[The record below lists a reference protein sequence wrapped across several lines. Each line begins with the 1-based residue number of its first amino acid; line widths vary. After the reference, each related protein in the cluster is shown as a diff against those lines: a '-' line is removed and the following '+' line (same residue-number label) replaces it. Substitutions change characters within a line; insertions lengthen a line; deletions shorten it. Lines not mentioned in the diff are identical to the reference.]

1 VRDIDTKSLRLF
13 TAVCEHGNIKHAAAD
28 AHIEPS
34 AVSKRI
40 AQLETDLGTPLLVRT
55 RRGVQP
61 TPAGL
66 ALLEHAR
73 TVLFTM
79 DRIESDVAA
88 FNSGMRGHVRLVA
101 SASAIAEAL
110 LDDVASFMREPEN
123 RSVKVDIEESLS
135 KDLVQVVRDGRAA
148 LGVCWNSLDFQVL
161 QHRPYRRDQLALAVH
176 GGHPLARRRQLAFEE
191 TLDYEHVG
199 LQSSTAVHTMLR
211 RAAAQS
217 GRDLVYRVI
226 VSSFDAAFRVVAA
239 NLGVSVVP
247 MQVGETYA
255 ALLKLKVIPLTDP
268 WARRQFAICFR
279 DAATLQPA
287 AARMLEHL
295 IDKAGG

>member
-1 VRDIDTKSLRLF
+1 
-13 TAVCEHGNIKHAAAD
+13 
-28 AHIEPS
+28 
-34 AVSKRI
+34 
-40 AQLETDLGTPLLVRT
+40 
-55 RRGVQP
+55 
-61 TPAGL
+61 
-66 ALLEHAR
+66 
-73 TVLFTM
+73 
-79 DRIESDVAA
+79 
-88 FNSGMRGHVRLVA
+88 MRGHVRLAA

-110 LDDVASFMREPEN
+110 LDDVAAFMRAPEN
-123 RSVKVDIEESLS
+123 RNVKVDIEESLS

-148 LGVCWNSLDFQVL
+148 LGVCWDSVDFEAL

-176 GGHPLARRRQLAFEE
+176 ADHPLAGRARLSFEQ

-217 GRDLVYRVI
+217 GRDLVYRVV
-226 VSSFDAAFRVVAA
+226 VSNFDAAFRVVGA

-247 MQVGETYA
+247 MQVGEAYSR
-255 ALLKLKVIPLTDP
+255 LLNLKIIPLTDD

-279 DAATLQPA
+279 DAGALQPA

-295 IDKAGG
+295 IAQARI